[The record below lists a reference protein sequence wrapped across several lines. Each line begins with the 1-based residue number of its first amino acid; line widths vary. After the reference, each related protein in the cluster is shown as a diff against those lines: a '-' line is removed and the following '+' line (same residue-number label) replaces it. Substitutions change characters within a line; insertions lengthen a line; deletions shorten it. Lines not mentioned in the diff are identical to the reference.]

1 MDLNGPMF
9 GSHIN
14 AILSQFSPTLV
25 VDGVFIKKKARC
37 SSLPKASARSFG
49 TDASSNSPFPAS
61 SLVAD
66 VRGDVTE
73 DQQLLGA

>member
-14 AILSQFSPTLV
+14 ARLSQFSPTLV
-25 VDGVFIKKKARC
+25 VDGVFTHKTQVFLTA
-37 SSLPKASARSFG
+37 KASARSFG